1 MQTRISPAHFLQLK
15 IPLWG
20 FCCDASSWSITSPAI
35 HDSLPPVR
43 HQIKCRRVLWQQSGG
58 SLMMIGATEHGI
70 PHPGWP
76 RPPPLPNL
84 RDHNPDTE
92 FCQWVSLCLH
102 YLQVQMVS
110 RSKKFQSINIS
121 GLSCNSPNK
130 DVWRCEYYPVDT
142 PSQMIIIAFVC
153 FFLRELP
160 WAAFMRL

>member
-1 MQTRISPAHFLQLK
+1 MQIRISPAHFLQRK

-20 FCCDASSWSITSPAI
+20 FCCDASSWSITSAAI

-43 HQIKCRRVLWQQSGG
+43 HQIKCGRVLWQQQSGG

-76 RPPPLPNL
+76 RPPL

-110 RSKKFQSINIS
+110 RSKKFQSIDIS
-121 GLSCNSPNK
+121 GLSCNSPDK
-130 DVWRCEYYPVDT
+130 DAWRHGNYPVNT
-142 PSQMIIIAFVC
+142 LFQMIIIALSV
-153 FFLRELP
+153 FLQELP
-160 WAAFMRL
+160 WVSFLRL